1 MKSLWPLPV
10 LFLLLA
16 SPLRAGEQEGSESG
30 TPAEA
35 AEDEAPAQ
43 EEPLAPP
50 EGEGSAQPSEEPQPQ
65 GGAEAN
71 SASADG
77 EAAAP
82 EEKPVKEKEEPL
94 ISVKPASADGE
105 EYAEEEGIEVAEPKK
120 KVVATATLRKAPAKG
135 KPAKAVKKAGKMA
148 PPPVLNKK
156 KAPLVAAEPPRPPAP
171 AVPLTPITPRN
182 P

>member
-16 SPLRAGEQEGSESG
+16 APLRAGEEEGSESG

-35 AEDEAPAQ
+35 AETEAPAQ
-43 EEPLAPP
+43 EEQLAPP
-50 EGEGSAQPSEEPQPQ
+50 EGEGAEQAAGEDPQPQ

-71 SASADG
+71 AVPGDAEDEP
-77 EAAAP
+77 EA
-82 EEKPVKEKEEPL
+82 KPVKEKEEPL

-105 EYAEEEGIEVAEPKK
+105 EYDEEEGIEVAAPKK
-120 KVVATATLRKAPAKG
+120 KVVATATLRKAPPKG
-135 KPAKAVKKAGKMA
+135 KPAAKAVKKEKMA

-156 KAPLVAAEPPRPPAP
+156 KAPVAAAEPPRPPAP